1 MVDKLT
7 KINMKIQLS
16 ELKEIVHKAL
26 LKYGYTEEESNVIGE
41 VLLYAQ
47 MRGNNQG
54 IVKLIGK
61 GIPKSPEATEIKVLK
76 ERKASVLLD
85 GGKNFGM
92 VPMKKAIKMA
102 IERAKEFGISIVGL
116 TNTFSSTGAIGY
128 FAREIA
134 KADMV
139 GMIYSGSP
147 ETVAPF
153 GSYEPKFGTNPMAYG
168 FPTTKAP
175 VVFDMATSA
184 MAWFGLVQAK
194 TAGQSIPGDVAYD
207 GEGNLTT
214 DPAKAMEGAIRP
226 FDKNYKG
233 YGLNLVVELLTGPV
247 IRSAVTG
254 IKSELGW
261 GNVVIAIDPSAFVD
275 INEFKKDM
283 DMVVERIHNAKTLGG
298 VKKVQL
304 PGEKGDDAMAKVLS
318 TGEIEVED
326 NLLNELKILVKN

>member
-1 MVDKLT
+1 MQIKLD
-7 KINMKIQLS
+7 
-16 ELKEIVHKAL
+16 ELKNLVHKAL
-26 LKYGYTEEESNVIGE
+26 LKYGYTQKESEIIGE
-41 VLLYAQ
+41 VLMYAQ

-54 IVKLIGK
+54 IIKLIGK

-92 VPMKKAIKMA
+92 IPMKKAVEMA
-102 IERAKEFGISIVGL
+102 IEKAKEFGISIIGL

-134 KADMV
+134 KNDMV
-139 GMIYSGSP
+139 GMVYAGSP

-153 GSYEPKFGTNPMAYG
+153 GSYEARFGTNPMAYG
-168 FPTTKAP
+168 FPTSNEP

-194 TAGQSIPGDVAYD
+194 TAGQSIPNDVAYD
-207 GEGNLTT
+207 GEGKLTT
-214 DPAKAMEGAIRP
+214 DPSKAMEGAIRP
-226 FDKNYKG
+226 FDRNYKG
-233 YGLNLVVELLTGPV
+233 YGLNLVVELLTGPT

-254 IKSELGW
+254 VKAELGW

-275 INEFKKDM
+275 MKEFKKDM
-283 DMVVERIHNAKTLGG
+283 DMAIENIHSAKPLEGVE
-298 VKKVQL
+298 KVFL
-304 PGEKGDDAMAKVLS
+304 PGEKGDEIMKKVLEN
-318 TGEIEVED
+318 GAIEVED
-326 NLLNELKILVKN
+326 NLLNELKEVVDSK